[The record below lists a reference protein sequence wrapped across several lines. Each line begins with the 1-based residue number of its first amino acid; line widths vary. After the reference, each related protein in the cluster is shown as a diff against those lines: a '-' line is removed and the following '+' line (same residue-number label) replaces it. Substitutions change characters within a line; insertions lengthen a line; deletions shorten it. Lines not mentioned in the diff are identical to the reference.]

1 MDLFKMMGQFKD
13 MQSRMQA
20 MQDEM
25 SQRTF
30 SALVGGGMVTA
41 DVDGKMQL
49 KRIKLDP
56 TVVNG
61 NDVEMLEDLIVVAVA
76 EAQKKAAEA
85 MQMELGKVTG
95 GIDLPFKLP
104 F

>member
-1 MDLFKMMGQFKD
+1 MMGQFKD
-13 MQSRMQA
+13 MQARMQS

-30 SALVGGGMVTA
+30 TALAGGGMVTA

-49 KRIKLDP
+49 RRIRLDP
-56 TVVNG
+56 SVVNPS
-61 NDVEMLEDLIVVAVA
+61 DIEMLEDLIVVAVA
-76 EAQKKAAEA
+76 EAQKKAADA
-85 MQMELGKVTG
+85 MQMELQKVTG

-104 F
+104 L

>member
-1 MDLFKMMGQFKD
+1 MMGQFKD
-13 MQSRMQA
+13 MQSRMQS

-30 SALVGGGMVTA
+30 TSLAGGGMVTA

-49 KRIKLDP
+49 RRIRLDP
-56 TVVNG
+56 SVVNPS
-61 NDVEMLEDLIVVAVA
+61 DIEMLEDLIVVAVA
-76 EAQKKAAEA
+76 EAQKKAADA
-85 MQMELGKVTG
+85 MQMELQKVTG

-104 F
+104 SL

>member
-1 MDLFKMMGQFKD
+1 MLGQFKD

-20 MQDEM
+20 MQEEM

-30 SALVGGGMVTA
+30 SALAGGGMVSA

-49 KRIKLDP
+49 KRIQIDP
-56 TVVNG
+56 SIM
-61 NDVEMLEDLIVVAVA
+61 NDKEMVEDLIVVAVA
-76 EAQKKAAEA
+76 EAQKKAADA
-85 MQMELGKVTG
+85 MQMELQKVTG